1 MLDVNVVSLVFGF
14 LGNLMLL
21 ANFTNRIRY
30 IIALPASIISWYIS
44 TGLVS
49 KGPSDFTYAFFG

>member
-21 ANFTNRIRY
+21 ANFTSRIRY
-30 IIALPASIISWYIS
+30 IIALPASIIAWYIS

-49 KGPSDFTYAFFG
+49 VDWT